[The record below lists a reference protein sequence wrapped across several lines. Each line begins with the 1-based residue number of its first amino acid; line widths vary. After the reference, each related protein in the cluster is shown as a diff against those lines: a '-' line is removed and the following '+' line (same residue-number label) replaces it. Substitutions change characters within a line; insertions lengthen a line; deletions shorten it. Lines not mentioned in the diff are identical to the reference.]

1 MNTRL
6 VDRRRI
12 GLRALIAALAVSA
25 LALPM
30 GGTARAQ
37 DARIA
42 AVVNGTVITNQD
54 VDARARLFALSAGLP
69 MSANTLSRLKPQIV
83 NQLIDQ
89 TLQLQAIEKNH
100 VVVTQKQIAAA
111 VERINKAN
119 GLPPNGLQLRLAK
132 AGIPFSTLISQFR
145 TQIGWNGV
153 LKKHLGENFRPT
165 KEDVLAER
173 AAMRKEIGQTQYH
186 IAEIFVPID
195 RPRDAQNARKFA
207 DTVIKQLR
215 NGAAFPVVAAQF
227 SQSESALTGGDKGWV
242 APDMLDPAVRAIV
255 ERMPT
260 GAISDPV
267 RVPGGYEIVSLLGT
281 RKFGEVPT
289 TILHVNQVFLK
300 FPTPFNGGQP
310 DAGQIAVLNRAGA
323 LRGTLHDCAAVA
335 AANQAAGSV
344 RPTSPGP
351 VDLSTVQPAAFQQ
364 LLGSLPIGQASQPL
378 VSHNGVALV
387 MVCSRVQKTTG
398 LPGLNRIGSDLIQR
412 RVSLE
417 SRQLMDALHREAIIT
432 RSAGA

>member
-1 MNTRL
+1 MNTRM
-6 VDRRRI
+6 VDLRRI
-12 GLRALIAALAVSA
+12 GLQALIAALAASS

-30 GGTARAQ
+30 GGIARAQ

-69 MSANTLSRLKPQIV
+69 LSANTLSRLKPQIV

-119 GLPPNGLQLRLAK
+119 GLPPNGLQQRLAK

-165 KEDVLAER
+165 KQDVLAER

-195 RPRDAQNARKFA
+195 RPRDAASARKFA

-242 APDMLDPAVRAIV
+242 APDLLDPAVRAIV

-417 SRQLMDALHREAIIT
+417 SRQLMDTLHREAIIT